1 MGHALRSTTG
11 GELDIAPG
19 LTLPADYVAG
29 GSLAILGKRG
39 SGKTFASRVLSE
51 ELFAAQVHLVIL
63 DPMGVFWGLR
73 SGADGVSDGLPIPI
87 FGGQHADAPLEPD
100 AGTLMA
106 DLVVEERLSMIL
118 DISGFSSRT
127 QERNFASAFFDRL
140 YRRNHDLVHVIV
152 DEADMFAPQ
161 RPRGQDAPLLATME
175 NLVRRGRNR
184 GIGVT
189 MTSQRAATL
198 NKDVLSQVD
207 ALVAMRVTAPQDRDA
222 IREWVRGQGDEQ
234 LWATIA
240 PSLPQLANGES
251 WWWIPEKSILKRV
264 TVRRT
269 ETFNSSP
276 TRKRGQAR
284 RSAKTFADVDLAAI
298 SERISASIE
307 RAKQTDPTQLRKR
320 ITQLEADLAA
330 ARAAT
335 SAPPDRQEQL
345 VGRLHDAGRQITHT
359 AQTVLDAQ
367 TTFDEQLRTLLAE
380 HTTAIR
386 RATEDA
392 LDAARAIANT
402 AAEPTTTPA
411 SPGRPSRTGRP
422 RTSVPRGVPALP
434 PPSPSPAAAV
444 PMPTADGDA
453 HGLTPARQR
462 LLNSLATLE
471 SIGVMQV
478 GKTQLALWAGVSPKS
493 SGYANNLGGMRSAGL
508 ISYPGPAL
516 VALTD
521 EGRAAADPSRA
532 PALITD
538 EDLHRHVQQLVTP
551 ARWRIIEPLLDA
563 YPDAIAKNDLA
574 EHAGVSARS
583 SGYANNL
590 GALKSLG
597 LIDYRHP
604 GTVAAAS
611 TMFLHR
617 AE

>member
-1 MGHALRSTTG
+1 
-11 GELDIAPG
+11 
-19 LTLPADYVAG
+19 
-29 GSLAILGKRG
+29 
-39 SGKTFASRVLSE
+39 
-51 ELFAAQVHLVIL
+51 
-63 DPMGVFWGLR
+63 
-73 SGADGVSDGLPIPI
+73 
-87 FGGQHADAPLEPD
+87 
-100 AGTLMA
+100 
-106 DLVVEERLSMIL
+106 MIL
-118 DISGFSSRT
+118 DISSFSSRT

-269 ETFNSSP
+269 DTFDSSP

-307 RAKQTDPTQLRKR
+307 RAKQTDPRELRKR
-320 ITQLEADLAA
+320 INQLEADLAA
-330 ARAAT
+330 ARAA
-335 SAPPDRQEQL
+335 SPAPPDRQEQL
-345 VGRLHDAGRQITHT
+345 VGRLRDAGRQITDT
-359 AQTVLDAQ
+359 AHAVLNAN
-367 TTFDEQLRTLLAE
+367 TRFDQQLRSLLAE
-380 HTTAIR
+380 HTAAIR
-386 RATEDA
+386 QATDDA
-392 LDAARAIANT
+392 LEAARAIENT
-402 AAEPTTTPA
+402 AAEPTITPTP
-411 SPGRPSRTGRP
+411 PGRTSGNGRP
-422 RTSVPRGVPALP
+422 RTSVPRSVRGQP
-434 PPSPSPAAAV
+434 PAAPTPAAV
-444 PMPTADGDA
+444 VQAPTADRDA

-462 LLNSLATLE
+462 LLNALATLE

-478 GKTQLALWAGVSPKS
+478 GKTQLALWAAVSPKS
-493 SGYANNLGGMRSAGL
+493 SGYANNLGGLRSAGL

-521 EGRAAADPSRA
+521 DGRAAADTGRS

-538 EDLHRHVQQLVTP
+538 EDLHRHVQQLITP
-551 ARWRIIEPLLDA
+551 ARWRIVEPLLDA

-574 EHAGVSARS
+574 GVAGVSSRS

-597 LIDYRHP
+597 LIDYPQP
-604 GTVAAAS
+604 GTVAAAP